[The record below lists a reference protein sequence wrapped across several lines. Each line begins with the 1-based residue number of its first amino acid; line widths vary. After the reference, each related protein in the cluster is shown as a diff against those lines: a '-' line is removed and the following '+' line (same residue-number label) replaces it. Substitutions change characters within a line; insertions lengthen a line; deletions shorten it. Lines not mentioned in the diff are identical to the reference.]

1 MILVQ
6 KFGGTSVGSIERI
19 ENAANKVINAIKRG
33 YKPVVVSS
41 AMSGETE
48 RLIKLAKAIEE
59 HPSYR
64 ELDQLISTGEQQ
76 AIALF
81 ALMLIKKGYDAV
93 SLCGWQIPIQ
103 TDDVHFKASIK
114 NINTKKRFLS
124 F

>member
-48 RLIKLAKAIEE
+48 RLIASK
-59 HPSYR
+59 SYR
-64 ELDQLISTGEQQ
+64 R
-76 AIALF
+76 
-81 ALMLIKKGYDAV
+81 
-93 SLCGWQIPIQ
+93 
-103 TDDVHFKASIK
+103 ASK
-114 NINTKKRFLS
+114 L
-124 F
+124 